1 MRRLR
6 GYPRPSVAPARKRSL
21 TRVTHSAPDPPLHL
35 TYDQH
40 TGETGRSL
48 TGNSSGARFLLLSTK
63 SGSVTRSLRSVFAL
77 GGVAALT
84 IALSGC
90 GELVVLNAGSVAT
103 CPSDSRPVVLETSQD
118 ASGEQLEIHYEGPSD
133 LALVFTYGYSVEDV
147 PEAAAT
153 GAYAY
158 SQSSSASAPPGD
170 TAYLLRLDPA
180 SDAGWVSS
188 DTAGVLTATFT
199 GSIDELLDGRDAHL
213 YLGEGTII
221 AEVASAFVAVSCDT
235 ALVSG
240 EVDTVASN
248 PALAPDLLLAAPL
261 NPDTVRI
268 GPFEIVS
275 QSTVDGVTTGSLRFA
290 EGTAEVFGDF
300 VPSQIAEA
308 TVVVDAADV
317 PNDTYSQLWFQE
329 YVRNADV
336 VATFEITSPL
346 TLTGEMT
353 FELRSGLAP
362 DPVPAGTH
370 ILRIVFGNTD
380 LVYPTAEL
388 ASVSSELT
396 SDEARAIDAGELAPA
411 AAGDAKAV
419 FFTVQYDP
427 TTGVVINSALPVAAQ
442 LPELA
447 DTGAAPVGAAALAAG
462 ILLTIGGALVVAR
475 RRRLPQQ

>member
-1 MRRLR
+1 M
-6 GYPRPSVAPARKRSL
+6 
-21 TRVTHSAPDPPLHL
+21 
-35 TYDQH
+35 
-40 TGETGRSL
+40 
-48 TGNSSGARFLLLSTK
+48 
-63 SGSVTRSLRSVFAL
+63 TRSLRSAAAL
-77 GGVAALT
+77 GGIAALT
-84 IALSGC
+84 IVLSGC
-90 GELVVLNAGSVAT
+90 GELVVLNPGSVAT

-118 ASGEQLEIHYEGPSD
+118 ASGEQLEIHYEGPSE

-158 SQSSSASAPPGD
+158 SQSSSAVVPPGD

-188 DTAGVLTATFT
+188 ESAGIVTATFT
-199 GSIDELLDGRDAHL
+199 GSIDELLDGRNAYL
-213 YLGEGTII
+213 YLGQGTVI

-240 EVDTVASN
+240 EVETVASD

-317 PNDTYSQLWFQE
+317 PNDTFSQLWFQE
-329 YVRNADV
+329 YIRAADV

-353 FELRSGLAP
+353 FELRSAIAP
-362 DPVPAGTH
+362 DPLPAGQH
-370 ILRIVFGNTD
+370 MLRIVFGNTD
-380 LVYPTAEL
+380 LVYPTAML
-388 ASVSSELT
+388 ASASSEMT
-396 SDEARAIDAGELAPA
+396 GDEARALDPAELAPA

-427 TTGVVINSALPVAAQ
+427 TTGVLINSALPFDAQ
-442 LPELA
+442 QPELA
-447 DTGAAPVGAAALAAG
+447 DTGSAPVGAVALAAG

-475 RRRLPQQ
+475 RRRVPQQ